1 MVMGKLS
8 GKVALITGAARGQGR
23 AHAVR
28 LAHDGAD
35 IIACDIAADID
46 TVPYGLASEDDLLE
60 TARLVE
66 VADRRCVALRAD
78 ARRASEM
85 QNVVER
91 GVAELGGID
100 IVVVNHG
107 ICAPASYDA
116 SEQTI
121 NDIIDVNLKGAI
133 MTVRAAVPRLVE
145 QERGGSIILT
155 SSSSALKPVY
165 GLAVYVA
172 TKAGVIGLMQ
182 ALAAELAPH
191 NIRVNAIC
199 PGTVETPMVVN
210 DRILSLFS
218 GMESG
223 GTFETAELG
232 LRSLSLLPQPWVSAE
247 DVAGTVS
254 WLASEDA
261 RCVTGVTVPVDLGT
275 AVQPAGIPP
284 IAVQIVA
291 SRTTGSYAVA
301 APLPAR

>member
-1 MVMGKLS
+1 MGKLS

-23 AHAVR
+23 AHAMR

-46 TVPYGLASEDDLLE
+46 TVPYALASEDDLLE
-60 TARLVE
+60 TARIVE
-66 VADRRCVALRAD
+66 DADRHCVAMRAD
-78 ARRASEM
+78 ARCSYEM
-85 QNVVER
+85 QNVVRR

-100 IVVVNHG
+100 IVIVNHG
-107 ICAPASYDA
+107 ICAPASCDA

-133 MTVRAAVPRLVE
+133 MTVRAAVPQLVE

-218 GMESG
+218 GMDSG
-223 GTFETAELG
+223 GTFDTAELG
-232 LRSLSLLPQPWVSAE
+232 LRSLSLLPRPWVSAE

-261 RCVTGVTVPVDLGT
+261 RCITGVTIPVDLGT
-275 AVQPAGIPP
+275 AIQPAGIPP
-284 IAVQIVA
+284 IAAQIIA
-291 SRTTGSYAVA
+291 SRPTGINAMAV
-301 APLPAR
+301 PLHGR